1 MCLIPF
7 LAVVLFWLASSG
19 MLYGGLKFM
28 RFWFNIPHLKELE
41 IILYI
46 AIAFIM
52 GGLGFAFIGLTVLF
66 HDIITANS
74 PSIIFGAT
82 GGVFFLLCDIF
93 FVIGVLKSYNFILK
107 ITS

>member
-1 MCLIPF
+1 MFVSF

-19 MLYGGLKFM
+19 MLYGGLKFI
-28 RFWFNIPHLKELE
+28 RFWFKIPHLKELE

-52 GGLGFAFIGLTVLF
+52 GGLGFALIGLAVLF
-66 HDIITANS
+66 NDVIAADL
-74 PSIIFGAT
+74 PSMIFGAT